1 MKSPV
6 VVLLLF
12 ICSSSLQGQSNKT
25 ILLSVHA
32 ENEGPEGLWV
42 QSGKDLTT
50 PELAKLQE
58 LLDSSFSVA
67 KDVQLVDSQDKGD
80 HVEIVVSV
88 TKVPRGKD
96 MYYAA
101 SSVIGLARPK
111 VDEFVSHNVVVGEDI
126 PTIAKAIGFSFASI
140 RLRLALGFHGAP
152 ALLHNSLHNK
162 RQTCPICTF
171 CAATTAT

>member
-1 MKSPV
+1 MKSALA
-6 VVLLLF
+6 VLLLC
-12 ICSSSLQGQSNKT
+12 ICAFPQQEQPTKT

-42 QSGKDLTT
+42 QSGKDLTA

-67 KDVQLVDSQDKGD
+67 KDVQLVDTQDKRD

-88 TKVPRGKD
+88 TKVPRGKGTW
-96 MYYAA
+96 YYAA

-111 VDEFVSHNVVVGEDI
+111 VDEFVSHNVVVGEDV
-126 PTIAKAIGFSFASI
+126 PTIAKAIGFSFASV
-140 RLRLALGFHGAP
+140 RLRLVLGLMGH
-152 ALLHNSLHNK
+152 
-162 RQTCPICTF
+162 
-171 CAATTAT
+171 

>member
-1 MKSPV
+1 MVECTAMKLSLA
-6 VVLLLF
+6 VLLLF
-12 ICSSSLQGQSNKT
+12 IWSFPQQEQPTKK

-42 QSGKDLTT
+42 QSGKDLTA

-67 KDVQLVDSQDKGD
+67 EDVQLVDTQDKRD

-88 TKVPRGKD
+88 TKVPRGKGTWF
-96 MYYAA
+96 YAA

-111 VDEFVSHNVVVGEDI
+111 VDEFVSHNVVVAEDV
-126 PTIAKAIGFSFASI
+126 PTIAKAIGFSFTSI
-140 RLRLALGFHGAP
+140 RVRLVLGLMSH
-152 ALLHNSLHNK
+152 
-162 RQTCPICTF
+162 
-171 CAATTAT
+171 